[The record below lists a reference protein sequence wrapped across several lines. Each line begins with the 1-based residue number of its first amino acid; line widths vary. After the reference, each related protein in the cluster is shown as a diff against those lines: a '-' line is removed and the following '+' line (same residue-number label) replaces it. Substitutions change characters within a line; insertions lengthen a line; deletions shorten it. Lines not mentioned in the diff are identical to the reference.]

1 MKRKLMIV
9 GLLSLLLV
17 AIGQPVSAQR
27 LLPNQNGLE
36 VMGGIVFQPRV
47 SNPINSGD
55 FSVEAG
61 YNHYFRV
68 GNYLS
73 VTADYE
79 QRHYTYKEWRIP
91 IQDALLQVSYN
102 HPLVMNRGRDIL
114 LYAGI
119 AALGGY
125 EFVNN
130 GETIM
135 PNGATLQNQS
145 RWVYGVSP
153 MISLET
159 YLHDRLVFV
168 LRGEGRFLFNQQTY
182 LIRPTIQAGLKVII

>member
-1 MKRKLMIV
+1 MRRKLMIV
-9 GLLSLLLV
+9 GLLSLLLG
-17 AIGQPVSAQR
+17 AIGHPVSAQR

-36 VMGGIVFQPRV
+36 VLGGIVFQPRV

-55 FSVEAG
+55 FSVEVG

-145 RWVYGVSP
+145 RWIYGISP

-159 YLHDRLVFV
+159 YLYDRLVFV

-182 LIRPTIQAGLKVII
+182 LIRPTVQAGLRIII

>member
-1 MKRKLMIV
+1 MRRKLMIV
-9 GLLSLLLV
+9 GLLSLLLG

-68 GNYLS
+68 GNYLL

-182 LIRPTIQAGLKVII
+182 LIHPTIQAGLKVII

>member
-1 MKRKLMIV
+1 MRRKLMIV
-9 GLLSLLLV
+9 GLLSLLLGAV
-17 AIGQPVSAQR
+17 GQPASAQR

-36 VMGGIVFQPRV
+36 VLGGIVFQPRV

-79 QRHYTYKEWRIP
+79 QRHYTYQEWRIP

-102 HPLVMNRGRDIL
+102 HPLVMSRGRDFL

-145 RWVYGVSP
+145 RWVYGASP
-153 MISLET
+153 MVSLET
-159 YLHDRLVFV
+159 YLSDRLVFV

-182 LIRPTIQAGLKVII
+182 LIRPTVQAGLRVII

>member
-9 GLLSLLLV
+9 GLLSLLLG

-36 VMGGIVFQPRV
+36 VMGGIVFQPHV

-61 YNHYFRV
+61 YNHHFRV

-79 QRHYTYKEWRIP
+79 QRHYTYQEWRIP

-119 AALGGY
+119 AVLGGY

-153 MISLET
+153 MASLET
-159 YLHDRLVFV
+159 YLCDRLVFV

-182 LIRPTIQAGLKVII
+182 LIRPTVQAGLRVII

>member
-9 GLLSLLLV
+9 GLLSLLLG

-47 SNPINSGD
+47 GNPINSGD

-114 LYAGI
+114 LYAGL
-119 AALGGY
+119 AVLGGY

-130 GETIM
+130 GEAIM

-159 YLHDRLVFV
+159 YLCDRLVFV

-182 LIRPTIQAGLKVII
+182 LIRPTVQAGLRVII

>member
-1 MKRKLMIV
+1 MRRKLMIV

>member
-9 GLLSLLLV
+9 GLLSLLLG

-91 IQDALLQVSYN
+91 IQDALFQVSYN

-145 RWVYGVSP
+145 RWIYGISP

-159 YLHDRLVFV
+159 YLYDRLVFV
-168 LRGEGRFLFNQQTY
+168 LRGEGRFLINQQTY
-182 LIRPTIQAGLKVII
+182 LIRPTVQAGLRVII

>member
-1 MKRKLMIV
+1 MIV
-9 GLLSLLLV
+9 GLLSLLLGAV
-17 AIGQPVSAQR
+17 GQPASAQR

-36 VMGGIVFQPRV
+36 VLGGIVFQPRV

-73 VTADYE
+73 VTVDYE
-79 QRHYTYKEWRIP
+79 QRHYTYQEWRIP

-102 HPLVMNRGRDIL
+102 HPLVMSRGRDFL

-145 RWVYGVSP
+145 RWVYGASP
-153 MISLET
+153 MVSLET
-159 YLHDRLVFV
+159 YLSDRLVFV

-182 LIRPTIQAGLKVII
+182 LIRPTVQAGLRVII

>member
-1 MKRKLMIV
+1 MRQKLMIV
-9 GLLSLLLV
+9 GLLSLLLG

-130 GETIM
+130 GETLM

-182 LIRPTIQAGLKVII
+182 LIRPTIQAGLRVII

>member
-1 MKRKLMIV
+1 MRRKLMIV
-9 GLLSLLLV
+9 GLLSLLLG
-17 AIGQPVSAQR
+17 AIGHPVSAQR

-36 VMGGIVFQPRV
+36 VLGGIVFQPRV
-47 SNPINSGD
+47 SSPINSGD

-102 HPLVMNRGRDIL
+102 HPLVMNRGRDFL

-119 AALGGY
+119 AVVGGY

-135 PNGATLQNQS
+135 PNGAMLQNQS
-145 RWVYGVSP
+145 RWIYGVSP
-153 MISLET
+153 MVSFET
-159 YLHDRLVFV
+159 YLCDRLVFV

-182 LIRPTIQAGLKVII
+182 LIRPTIQAGLRIII

>member
-1 MKRKLMIV
+1 MRRKLMIV
-9 GLLSLLLV
+9 GLLSLLLG

-68 GNYLS
+68 GNYLL

>member
-1 MKRKLMIV
+1 
-9 GLLSLLLV
+9 
-17 AIGQPVSAQR
+17 
-27 LLPNQNGLE
+27 
-36 VMGGIVFQPRV
+36 MGGIVFQPRV

-153 MISLET
+153 MVSLET
-159 YLHDRLVFV
+159 YLCDRLVFV

-182 LIRPTIQAGLKVII
+182 LIRPTVQAGLRIII

>member
-1 MKRKLMIV
+1 MRRKLIIV
-9 GLLSLLLV
+9 GLLSLLLG
-17 AIGQPVSAQR
+17 ATGQSVSAQR

-36 VMGGIVFQPRV
+36 VLGGIVFQPRV

-145 RWVYGVSP
+145 RWVYGVTP

>member
-1 MKRKLMIV
+1 MKRRLMIV
-9 GLLSLLLV
+9 GLLCLLLG

-79 QRHYTYKEWRIP
+79 QRHYTYQEWRIP

-102 HPLVMNRGRDIL
+102 HPLVMNRGRDFL

-119 AALGGY
+119 AVVGGY
-125 EFVNN
+125 ELVNN

-145 RWVYGVSP
+145 RWIYGVSP
-153 MISLET
+153 MVSFET
-159 YLHDRLVFV
+159 YLCDRLVFV

-182 LIRPTIQAGLKVII
+182 LIRPTVQAGLRIII

>member
-9 GLLSLLLV
+9 GLLSLLLG

-79 QRHYTYKEWRIP
+79 QRHYTYQEWRIP

-102 HPLVMNRGRDIL
+102 HPLVMNRGRDFL

-119 AALGGY
+119 AVVGGY
-125 EFVNN
+125 ELVNN

-145 RWVYGVSP
+145 RWIYGVSP
-153 MISLET
+153 MVSFET
-159 YLHDRLVFV
+159 YLCDRLVFV

-182 LIRPTIQAGLKVII
+182 LIRPTIQAGLRIII

>member
-1 MKRKLMIV
+1 
-9 GLLSLLLV
+9 
-17 AIGQPVSAQR
+17 
-27 LLPNQNGLE
+27 
-36 VMGGIVFQPRV
+36 
-47 SNPINSGD
+47 
-55 FSVEAG
+55 
-61 YNHYFRV
+61 
-68 GNYLS
+68 
-73 VTADYE
+73 
-79 QRHYTYKEWRIP
+79 
-91 IQDALLQVSYN
+91 
-102 HPLVMNRGRDIL
+102 MNRGRDIL

-130 GETIM
+130 GENIM

-159 YLHDRLVFV
+159 YFHDRLVFV

-182 LIRPTIQAGLKVII
+182 LIRPTIQAGLRVII

>member
-1 MKRKLMIV
+1 MRRKLIIV
-9 GLLSLLLV
+9 GLLSLLLG
-17 AIGQPVSAQR
+17 ATGQSVSAQR

-36 VMGGIVFQPRV
+36 VLGGIVFQPRV

-102 HPLVMNRGRDIL
+102 HPLFITRGRDIL
-114 LYAGI
+114 LYAGL
-119 AALGGY
+119 AVLGGY

-130 GETIM
+130 GEAIM

-159 YLHDRLVFV
+159 FLCDRLVFV

-182 LIRPTIQAGLKVII
+182 LIRPTVQAGLRIII

>member
-1 MKRKLMIV
+1 MRRKLMIV
-9 GLLSLLLV
+9 GLLSLLLG
-17 AIGQPVSAQR
+17 AIGHPVSAQR

-36 VMGGIVFQPRV
+36 VLGGIVFQPRV

-79 QRHYTYKEWRIP
+79 QRHYTYKERRIP

-153 MISLET
+153 MISIET

-182 LIRPTIQAGLKVII
+182 LIRPTIQAGLRVII

>member
-9 GLLSLLLV
+9 GLLSLLLG

-36 VMGGIVFQPRV
+36 VMGGFVFQPRV

-79 QRHYTYKEWRIP
+79 QRHYTYQEWRIP
-91 IQDALLQVSYN
+91 IQDALLQLSYN
-102 HPLVMNRGRDIL
+102 HPLVMNRGRDFL

-119 AALGGY
+119 AVVGGY
-125 EFVNN
+125 ELVNN

-145 RWVYGVSP
+145 RWIYGVSP
-153 MISLET
+153 MVSFET
-159 YLHDRLVFV
+159 YLCDRLVFV

-182 LIRPTIQAGLKVII
+182 LIRPTVQAGLRIII

>member
-9 GLLSLLLV
+9 GLLSLLLG

-102 HPLVMNRGRDIL
+102 HPLVMNRGRDFL

-119 AALGGY
+119 AVVGGY
-125 EFVNN
+125 ELVNN

-145 RWVYGVSP
+145 RWIYGVSP
-153 MISLET
+153 MVSFET
-159 YLHDRLVFV
+159 YLCDRLVFV

-182 LIRPTIQAGLKVII
+182 LIRPTVQAGLRIII

>member
-9 GLLSLLLV
+9 GLLSLLLG

-36 VMGGIVFQPRV
+36 VMGGIIFQPRV

-55 FSVEAG
+55 FYVEAG

-102 HPLVMNRGRDIL
+102 HPLVMNRGRDVL

-130 GETIM
+130 GETLM

-182 LIRPTIQAGLKVII
+182 LIRPTIQAGLRVII

>member
-9 GLLSLLLV
+9 GLLSLLLG

-47 SNPINSGD
+47 GNPFNSGD

-73 VTADYE
+73 VTAGYE

-182 LIRPTIQAGLKVII
+182 LIRPTIQAGLRVII

>member
-1 MKRKLMIV
+1 MRRKLIIV
-9 GLLSLLLV
+9 GLLSLLLG
-17 AIGQPVSAQR
+17 ATGQSVSAQR

-36 VMGGIVFQPRV
+36 VLGGIVFQPRV

-61 YNHYFRV
+61 YNHYFRA

-79 QRHYTYKEWRIP
+79 QRHYTYKEWRLP
-91 IQDALLQVSYN
+91 IQDALFQVSYN

-145 RWVYGVSP
+145 RWIYGISP

-159 YLHDRLVFV
+159 YLYDRLVFV

-182 LIRPTIQAGLKVII
+182 LIRPTVQAGLRVII

>member
-1 MKRKLMIV
+1 MKRRLMIV
-9 GLLSLLLV
+9 GLLSLLLG

-47 SNPINSGD
+47 SNPINSRD

-79 QRHYTYKEWRIP
+79 QRHYTYQEWRIP

-102 HPLVMNRGRDIL
+102 HPLVMNRGRDFL

-119 AALGGY
+119 AVVGGY
-125 EFVNN
+125 ELVNN

-145 RWVYGVSP
+145 RWIYGVSP
-153 MISLET
+153 MVSFET
-159 YLHDRLVFV
+159 YLCDRLVFV

-182 LIRPTIQAGLKVII
+182 LIRPTVQAGLRIII

>member
-1 MKRKLMIV
+1 
-9 GLLSLLLV
+9 
-17 AIGQPVSAQR
+17 
-27 LLPNQNGLE
+27 
-36 VMGGIVFQPRV
+36 MGGIVFQPRV

-102 HPLVMNRGRDIL
+102 HPLVMNRGRDFL

-119 AALGGY
+119 AVVGGY

-145 RWVYGVSP
+145 RWIYGVSP
-153 MISLET
+153 MVSFET
-159 YLHDRLVFV
+159 YLCDRLVFV

-182 LIRPTIQAGLKVII
+182 LIRPTVQAGLRIII

>member
-1 MKRKLMIV
+1 MRRKLMIV
-9 GLLSLLLV
+9 GLLSLLLG

-114 LYAGI
+114 FYAGI

>member
-9 GLLSLLLV
+9 GLLSLLLG

-68 GNYLS
+68 GNYLL

-130 GETIM
+130 GETLM

-159 YLHDRLVFV
+159 YLHDWLVFV

-182 LIRPTIQAGLKVII
+182 LIRPTIQAGLRVII

>member
-9 GLLSLLLV
+9 GLLSLLLG

-36 VMGGIVFQPRV
+36 VMGGIIFQPRV

-130 GETIM
+130 GETLM

-182 LIRPTIQAGLKVII
+182 LIRPTIQAGLRVII

>member
-1 MKRKLMIV
+1 MRRKLMIV
-9 GLLSLLLV
+9 GLLSLLLGAV
-17 AIGQPVSAQR
+17 GQPASAQR

-36 VMGGIVFQPRV
+36 VLGGIVFQPRV

-79 QRHYTYKEWRIP
+79 QRHYTYQEWRIP

-102 HPLVMNRGRDIL
+102 HPLVMSRGRDFL

-145 RWVYGVSP
+145 RWVYGASP
-153 MISLET
+153 MVSLET
-159 YLHDRLVFV
+159 YLSDRLVFV

-182 LIRPTIQAGLKVII
+182 LIRPTIQAGLRVII

>member
-9 GLLSLLLV
+9 GLLSLLLG

-36 VMGGIVFQPRV
+36 FMGGIVFQPRV

-130 GETIM
+130 GETLM

-182 LIRPTIQAGLKVII
+182 LIRPTIQAGLRVII

>member
-9 GLLSLLLV
+9 GLLSLLLG

-36 VMGGIVFQPRV
+36 VMGGIIFQPRV

-102 HPLVMNRGRDIL
+102 HPLVMNRGRDVL

-130 GETIM
+130 GETLM

-182 LIRPTIQAGLKVII
+182 LIRPTIQAGLRVII

>member
-1 MKRKLMIV
+1 MRRERIIV
-9 GLLSLLLV
+9 LLICVLLG
-17 AIGQPVSAQR
+17 AIGLPAFAQR

-102 HPLVMNRGRDIL
+102 HPLVMNRGRDFL
-114 LYAGI
+114 FYAGI
-119 AALGGY
+119 AVVGGY

-130 GETIM
+130 M

-145 RWVYGVSP
+145 RWIYGVSP
-153 MISLET
+153 MVSFET
-159 YLHDRLVFV
+159 YLCDRLVFV

-182 LIRPTIQAGLKVII
+182 LIRPTVQAGLRIII

>member
-1 MKRKLMIV
+1 MRRERIIV
-9 GLLSLLLV
+9 LLICVLLG
-17 AIGQPVSAQR
+17 AIGLPAFAQR

-79 QRHYTYKEWRIP
+79 QRHYTYQEWRIP

-102 HPLVMNRGRDIL
+102 HPLVMSRGRDFL

-145 RWVYGVSP
+145 RWVYGASP
-153 MISLET
+153 MVSLET
-159 YLHDRLVFV
+159 YLSDRLVFV

-182 LIRPTIQAGLKVII
+182 LIRPTVQAGLRVII

>member
-1 MKRKLMIV
+1 MRRKLIIV
-9 GLLSLLLV
+9 GLLSLLLG
-17 AIGQPVSAQR
+17 ATGQSVSAQR

-36 VMGGIVFQPRV
+36 VLGGIVFQPRV

-102 HPLVMNRGRDIL
+102 HPLVMSRGRDIL
-114 LYAGI
+114 LYAGL
-119 AALGGY
+119 AVLGGY

-130 GETIM
+130 GEAIM

-182 LIRPTIQAGLKVII
+182 LIRPTIQAGLRVII

>member
-1 MKRKLMIV
+1 MRRKLIIG
-9 GLLSLLLV
+9 GLLSLLLG
-17 AIGQPVSAQR
+17 ATGQSVSAQR

-36 VMGGIVFQPRV
+36 VLGGIVFQPRV

-91 IQDALLQVSYN
+91 IQDALFQVSYN

-145 RWVYGVSP
+145 RWIYGISP

-159 YLHDRLVFV
+159 YLYDRLVFV

-182 LIRPTIQAGLKVII
+182 LIRPTVQAGLRVII

>member
-1 MKRKLMIV
+1 MRRKLMIV
-9 GLLSLLLV
+9 GLLSLLLG

-68 GNYLS
+68 GNYLL

-79 QRHYTYKEWRIP
+79 QRHYTYKERRIP

-102 HPLVMNRGRDIL
+102 HLLVMNRGRDIL

>member
-1 MKRKLMIV
+1 MRRKLMIV
-9 GLLSLLLV
+9 GLLSLLLG

-36 VMGGIVFQPRV
+36 VLGGIVFQPRV
-47 SNPINSGD
+47 RSPINSGD

-102 HPLVMNRGRDIL
+102 HPLVMNRGRDFL

-119 AALGGY
+119 AVVGGY

-135 PNGATLQNQS
+135 PNGAMLQNQS
-145 RWVYGVSP
+145 RWIYGVSP
-153 MISLET
+153 MVSFET
-159 YLHDRLVFV
+159 YLCDRLVFV

-182 LIRPTIQAGLKVII
+182 LIRPTIQAGLRIII

>member
-1 MKRKLMIV
+1 MRRKLMIV
-9 GLLSLLLV
+9 GLLSLLLG

-47 SNPINSGD
+47 SNLINSGD

>member
-9 GLLSLLLV
+9 GLLSLLLG

-79 QRHYTYKEWRIP
+79 QRHYTYQEWRIP

-102 HPLVMNRGRDIL
+102 HPLVMNRGRDFL

-119 AALGGY
+119 AVVGGY

-153 MISLET
+153 MASLET
-159 YLHDRLVFV
+159 YLCDRLVFV

-182 LIRPTIQAGLKVII
+182 LIRPTIQAGLRIII

>member
-1 MKRKLMIV
+1 MRRKLMIV
-9 GLLSLLLV
+9 GLLSLLLG

-27 LLPNQNGLE
+27 LLPNKNGLE

-68 GNYLS
+68 GNYLL